1 MLNPGTIIRLEPFE
15 VEIVSHGEAKPKLEG
30 LLRVNPEKF
39 KALDDKQFIEM
50 RKTNTL
56 DLIYA
61 HLFSMGGLERLGRIR
76 KLSGK
81 VGSSLGEL
89 GTKIFEED
97 KQELKFDSN

>member
-1 MLNPGTIIRLEPFE
+1 M
-15 VEIVSHGEAKPKLEG
+15 
-30 LLRVNPEKF
+30 LRVNPEKF
-39 KALDDKQFIEM
+39 KALDDKQIIEM
-50 RKTNTL
+50 HEKNTL

-97 KQELKFDSN
+97 KQDLKFDSN